1 MKFTKIDVPNPSIQ
15 QVKLNGEMITIPST
29 YDSILISGDLD
40 EVTVYLYSYEYDSQ
54 WLLAEVELDNVNTQY
69 GHIRYM
75 HDIYDGYDID
85 AAIEYALEQYQAE

>member
-1 MKFTKIDVPNPSIQ
+1 MKYTKIDAPIAHVKQI
-15 QVKLNGEMITIPST
+15 KLNGELITIPGT

-40 EVTVYLYSYEYDSQ
+40 DLQVYLCSYEYDAQ
-54 WLLAEVELDNVNTQY
+54 WLLADVELDNESGEY

-85 AAIEYALEQYQAE
+85 AAIENVLEQCKA